1 MAAIIKRKRTY
12 SVVFSYVDE
21 NGETKQ
27 KWETLHTFEEAKKRK
42 AEVESQQFTGYF
54 VPPKK
59 LTVEDFLVDF
69 VSIYGEKSWG
79 IATYDGNVA
88 MIKNYIVPIIG
99 KVEVQEVNARM
110 VDQLIRTLQKT
121 ESVVCRNR
129 KPRTKYL
136 SPSNIDKI
144 LTLLKSAFNQ
154 AVRWELIG
162 KNPFL
167 QASGPKVDY
176 EPVIYG
182 QLI

>member
-121 ESVVCRNR
+121 ESVFQHKISDNYFFLDCFCYPNR
-129 KPRTKYL
+129 GHQKPLYRFRTKL
-136 SPSNIDKI
+136 RI
-144 LTLLKSAFNQ
+144 Q
-154 AVRWELIG
+154 H
-162 KNPFL
+162 
-167 QASGPKVDY
+167 
-176 EPVIYG
+176 
-182 QLI
+182 